1 LSKAA
6 ARPEWAKQKGLT
18 QKAGDGPE
26 SPFRIV
32 GAS

>member
-1 LSKAA
+1 LRKAA
-6 ARPEWAKQKGLT
+6 GPPEWAKRGGHAT
-18 QKAGDGPE
+18 RAGNGHE